1 MPIFAYKLFSP
12 RPTFPGDMTTEE
24 GATMAAHVSYW
35 TKKAEQGTAVAFG
48 PVHDPA
54 GVWGIAIIDVESPNE
69 AEALRD
75 GDPAVRNSLG
85 RVEIYPMPGAITSAS
100 VQAASTPAT

>member
-1 MPIFAYKLFSP
+1 MPICAYKLFSP
-12 RPTFPGDMTTEE
+12 RPTFPGDMTPEE

-54 GVWGIAIIDVESPNE
+54 GVWGIAIIEVESAGE

-75 GDPAVRNSLG
+75 GDPAVLNGVG
-85 RVEIYPMPGAITSAS
+85 RVEIYPMPGAITSTS
-100 VQAASTPAT
+100 VQAASAQAT